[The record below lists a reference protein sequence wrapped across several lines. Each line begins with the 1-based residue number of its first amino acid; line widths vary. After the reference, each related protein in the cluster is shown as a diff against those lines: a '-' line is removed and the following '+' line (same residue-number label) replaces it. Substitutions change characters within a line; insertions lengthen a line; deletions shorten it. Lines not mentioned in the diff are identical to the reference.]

1 MSRKGFL
8 LVLMHPPSAMEE
20 EFNAW
25 YDTEHIP
32 DRLAIPGFENGWRFH
47 SLEGGAPRYLACY
60 DLASAAVVDSPEYL
74 RVSFD
79 QATPWT
85 KRITAR
91 ARVQRFAGEQIY
103 PGNQPGHRPAR
114 LLLLRFRGLR
124 AADADAVVA
133 AMRSS
138 FEARPEVRQVRVL
151 AHAAGMEEID
161 FLGLVEA
168 HAPLPAHFDPKPFG
182 AMADALDL
190 IGIYTPF

>member
-8 LVLMHPPSAMEE
+8 LVLMHPPTVMEE

-32 DRLAIPGFENGWRFH
+32 DRLAIPGFESGQRFH
-47 SLEGGAPRYLACY
+47 SLDGGVPRYLAFY
-60 DLASAAVVDSPEYL
+60 DLASASVMDSPEYL

-91 ARVQRFAGEQIY
+91 ARVQRFTGEQIY
-103 PGNQPGHRPAR
+103 PGEQPGHRPAR

-124 AADADAVVA
+124 VADADAVVA
-133 AMRSS
+133 AMRGT

-151 AHAAGMEEID
+151 EHASGAERTD

-168 HAPLPAHFDPKPFG
+168 RVPLPGHFDPAPFT

-190 IGIYTPF
+190 VGTYTPF

>member
-8 LVLMHPPSAMEE
+8 LVLMHPPTVMEE

-32 DRLAIPGFENGWRFH
+32 DRLAIPGFESGQRFH
-47 SLEGGAPRYLACY
+47 SLDGGVPRYLAFY
-60 DLASAAVVDSPEYL
+60 DLTSVDVMDSPDYL

-91 ARVQRFAGEQIY
+91 ARVQRFTGEQIY
-103 PGNQPGHRPAR
+103 PGNQLGHRPVR

-124 AADADAVVA
+124 PADADAVVA
-133 AMRSS
+133 AMRAG

-151 AHAAGMEEID
+151 SHATGAESTD

-168 HAPLPAHFDPKPFG
+168 RLPLPAQIDPAPFG
-182 AMADALDL
+182 AMAEALDL
-190 IGIYTPF
+190 IGTYTPF